1 MIQFSH
7 FQINT
12 TIEMG
17 NSVEGCSWQNLG
29 PLLKTKRNLES
40 YPIPSMGLVYLPTW
54 MVDFYGKLVS
64 KYTNPMDGMGM

>member
-17 NSVEGCSWQNLG
+17 NSVEGCSLQNLG
-29 PLLKTKRNLES
+29 PFLKTKRHRES
-40 YPIPSMGLVYLPTW
+40 YPIPSMYGLFTYIWLI
-54 MVDFYGKLVS
+54 FYGKLVG